1 MVSVSRRHVWEN
13 IHINPSFYQVSLEA
27 NIKCQIDDRHRTHRQ
42 LLALLTTT
50 FLQRREQRGAGQHE
64 AGRLGLQPRGERQRE
79 ADQDQ
84 PGDTRTPL
92 IGHL

>member
-1 MVSVSRRHVWEN
+1 M
-13 IHINPSFYQVSLEA
+13 
-27 NIKCQIDDRHRTHRQ
+27 
-42 LLALLTTT
+42 TT

-84 PGDTRTPL
+84 PGDTRTL
-92 IGHL
+92 MIGPH

>member
-1 MVSVSRRHVWEN
+1 M
-13 IHINPSFYQVSLEA
+13 
-27 NIKCQIDDRHRTHRQ
+27 
-42 LLALLTTT
+42 TT

-84 PGDTRTPL
+84 PGDTSDWSPL
-92 IGHL
+92 VTDL